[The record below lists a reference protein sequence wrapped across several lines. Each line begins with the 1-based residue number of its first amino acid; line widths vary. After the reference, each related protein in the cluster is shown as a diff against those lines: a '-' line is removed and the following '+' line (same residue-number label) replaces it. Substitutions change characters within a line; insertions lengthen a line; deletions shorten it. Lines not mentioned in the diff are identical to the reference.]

1 MNPSNE
7 VQNLPAAL
15 VLVVLTSDADSK
27 QYFLVA
33 EKVLLGSV
41 DMRTAM
47 YFTFDIAYPKPYV
60 HFNCSV
66 NITFLALE
74 NLASQQTIDVMTF

>member
-1 MNPSNE
+1 MNPSSE

-15 VLVVLTSDADSK
+15 VLCCASM

-33 EKVLLGSV
+33 EVMLGSV

-47 YFTFDIAYPKPYV
+47 YFTFDIAYPKPLIFTLIAQLTS
-60 HFNCSV
+60 HF
-66 NITFLALE
+66 
-74 NLASQQTIDVMTF
+74 